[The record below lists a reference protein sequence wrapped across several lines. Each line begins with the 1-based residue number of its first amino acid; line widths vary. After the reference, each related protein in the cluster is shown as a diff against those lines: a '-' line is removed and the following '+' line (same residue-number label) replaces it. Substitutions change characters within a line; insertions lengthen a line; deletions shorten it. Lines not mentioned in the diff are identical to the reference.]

1 MTVYK
6 GQKLRPRS
14 VAMTQEQSIQLTRL
28 GGSAWVRQQLER
40 AQRESTNQSSV
51 ASLSNVPM
59 GSAHNGRRS

>member
-28 GGSAWVRQQLER
+28 GGSAWVRKQLER
-40 AQRESTNQSSV
+40 AEREALEKKSENKG
-51 ASLSNVPM
+51 A
-59 GSAHNGRRS
+59 A